1 MFCVLQT
8 VLLPDRTGFSAAG
21 KGLYPATVNLIIPAT
36 VSPFSFPYFGRKL
49 IHSKSGSNNTLT
61 TGMCPAA
68 VSGRAQTGEFVEI
81 AAEDIA
87 ARLNSGAPGASLTTH
102 DAYTIMRLCPFDTVA
117 KEVVSPFCGLF
128 SEDDFK
134 MYEYAGD
141 LGMFYTTGYVS

>member
-1 MFCVLQT
+1 MFCIFQAVVLT
-8 VLLPDRTGFSAAG
+8 DRSAFSAAS

-36 VSPFSFPYFGRKL
+36 VSPFSSPYFGREL
-49 IHSKSGSNNTLT
+49 NPSKRGSNNTLT

-68 VSGRAQTGEFVEI
+68 VSGRAQTGEFIEI
-81 AAEDIA
+81 AAEDLA

-128 SEDDFK
+128 SGDDFK

-141 LGMFYTTGYVS
+141 LGMFYTTGYAS